1 MDVLDVYHYVHFRYL
16 HYLVLRAIMA
26 VILFFLLKYQ
36 RKCLTKRYFTTG
48 LYTTV
53 NIIHT
58 DQSQPPGVCV
68 SSDASK
74 CLAVVFINYN
84 PEICY

>member
-1 MDVLDVYHYVHFRYL
+1 MNIGSKKIIYRKTVDGLFLYL
-16 HYLVLRAIMA
+16 FGKEEMFIAGKEFKGNLKEAIA
-26 VILFFLLKYQ
+26 VKP
-36 RKCLTKRYFTTG
+36 FTD
-48 LYTTV
+48 
-53 NIIHT
+53 T